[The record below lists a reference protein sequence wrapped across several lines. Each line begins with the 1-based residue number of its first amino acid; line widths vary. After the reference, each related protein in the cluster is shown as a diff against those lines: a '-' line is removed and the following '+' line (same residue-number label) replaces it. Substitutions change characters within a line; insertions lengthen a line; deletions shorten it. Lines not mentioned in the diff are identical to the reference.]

1 MTVYKYYALIEKEK
15 LDQSG
20 DFIVDFPDL
29 ENVFTD
35 SDSLL
40 GAVQNA
46 HDVLVGMLRV
56 MEEDGDVIPPASPVN
71 KIKVPEGASLV
82 LVEVDT

>member
-15 LDQSG
+15 LDQSS

-35 SDSLL
+35 SDSFV
-40 GAVQNA
+40 GALKNA
-46 HDVLVGMLRV
+46 HDVLRSMLKV
-56 MEEDGDVIPPASPVN
+56 MEEDGDVIPPASSAI
-71 KIKVPEGASLV
+71 KIKIPEGASLA
-82 LVEVDT
+82 LIEIDT